1 MDGGVGGG
9 RTVGV
14 DDKVKLK
21 DLVSPSSV
29 VDVDDVGVDVG
40 DPLSGSRLVITAAAA
55 PETSSSSSVGGG
67 GLPAA
72 VLASPINGQFYVIG
86 NPSEVLGGAATAA
99 SIAPATASTT
109 TSSSGVVTRSLAP
122 KTAAIVTAGLTIDGG
137 SSSGSP
143 SQPKD
148 LRRRITHNEVERR
161 RRDNINTWI
170 ERLGKLIPD
179 DEGAAGAAPAAS
191 ASSNSNSKSRSK
203 GDILA
208 RACEFLTELR
218 EANAALRDRV
228 SLLEAD
234 DGEDEAGGGG
244 GGRAA
249 RERLE
254 RRVEELRADN
264 ALLRETL
271 RDHGLVPPPAGSMED
286 DEADADMV
294 DDPASLLLK

>member
-40 DPLSGSRLVITAAAA
+40 DPLSGSRLVITAAA
-55 PETSSSSSVGGG
+55 PETSSSSVGGG

-109 TSSSGVVTRSLAP
+109 SSSSGVVTRSLAP

-179 DEGAAGAAPAAS
+179 DEGAATAAPAANT
-191 ASSNSNSKSRSK
+191 SSNSNSKSRSK

>member
-40 DPLSGSRLVITAAAA
+40 DPLSGSRLVITAAA
-55 PETSSSSSVGGG
+55 PETSSSSVGGG

-109 TSSSGVVTRSLAP
+109 SSSSGVVTRSLAP

-179 DEGAAGAAPAAS
+179 DEGAAAAAPAANT
-191 ASSNSNSKSRSK
+191 SSNSNSKSRSK